1 MDVLSLNLE
10 PRAVTG
16 KKVKELRR
24 QGMIPVH
31 LYGSKLPPL
40 ALQVEAQVL
49 LRVLPRVG
57 TNIPLSVKT
66 AGDGGENICFVREVQ
81 RHPVTEDVLHVDFL
95 RVDVAQ
101 TIRADVPVVLAGT
114 APAVRQLG
122 GTVLQ
127 PLQNILVEAL
137 PLDVPVSFEVD
148 LSDLDDFEK
157 AIYVRDISVE
167 ANVTVVTD
175 PDEMI
180 ARVGPPRIE
189 VEEVEEEEGE
199 VEEGAEGAEAPT
211 GEKPAQAE
219 GETEG

>member
-31 LYGSKLPPL
+31 LYGRKLPPL

-189 VEEVEEEEGE
+189 VEEEEEEEGE

>member
-31 LYGSKLPPL
+31 LYGRKLPPL

-49 LRVLPRVG
+49 LRVLPRVA

-189 VEEVEEEEGE
+189 VEKVEEEGE
-199 VEEGAEGAEAPT
+199 VEEGAEAPT

-219 GETEG
+219 G

>member
-1 MDVLSLNLE
+1 M
-10 PRAVTG
+10 
-16 KKVKELRR
+16 
-24 QGMIPVH
+24 
-31 LYGSKLPPL
+31 
-40 ALQVEAQVL
+40 
-49 LRVLPRVG
+49 
-57 TNIPLSVKT
+57 
-66 AGDGGENICFVREVQ
+66 
-81 RHPVTEDVLHVDFL
+81 DFL

-199 VEEGAEGAEAPT
+199 GEEGAEGAEAPT

>member
-31 LYGSKLPPL
+31 LYGRKLPPL

-49 LRVLPRVG
+49 LRVLPRVA

-189 VEEVEEEEGE
+189 VEKVEEEGE
-199 VEEGAEGAEAPT
+199 VEEGAEAPT

>member
-31 LYGSKLPPL
+31 LYGRKLPPL

-189 VEEVEEEEGE
+189 VEEVEEE

>member
-31 LYGSKLPPL
+31 LYGRKLPPL

-137 PLDVPVSFEVD
+137 PMDVPVSFEVD

-199 VEEGAEGAEAPT
+199 VEEGAEDAEAPT
-211 GEKPAQAE
+211 GEKPAQSE

>member
-1 MDVLSLNLE
+1 MDVLSLNLA
-10 PRAVTG
+10 PRVVTG
-16 KKVKELRR
+16 KKVKQLRR
-24 QGMIPVH
+24 QGLIPVH
-31 LYGSKLPPL
+31 LYGRKLPSL

-66 AGDGGENICFVREVQ
+66 EGDGGENICFVREVQ

-101 TIRADVPVVLAGT
+101 TIRAEVPIVVAGT

-122 GTVLQ
+122 GTLLR
-127 PLQNILVEAL
+127 PLQNILVESL
-137 PLDVPVSFEVD
+137 PMDVPVSFEVD
-148 LSDLDDFEK
+148 VSDLDDFEK
-157 AIYVRDISVE
+157 ALYVRDISVE

-189 VEEVEEEEGE
+189 VEEVKEAEEDE
-199 VEEGAEGAEAPT
+199 VEEGAGDGEAPT
-211 GEKPAQAE
+211 ADQQAPA
-219 GETEG
+219 

>member
-31 LYGSKLPPL
+31 LYGRKLPPL

>member
-31 LYGSKLPPL
+31 LYGRKLPPL

-49 LRVLPRVG
+49 LRVLPRVA

-189 VEEVEEEEGE
+189 VEEVEEEGE
-199 VEEGAEGAEAPT
+199 VEEGAEAPT